1 LRINKL
7 GRTNI
12 KVSRICLGTMTFGEQ
27 NNSKDAYR
35 QLDLAI
41 DYGVNFLDTAEAY
54 SFPGRPKTQGSS
66 EKIIG
71 NWLHDRGNRDKIVV
85 ASKITGPS
93 KERSHIRGGEL
104 RYTRKQ
110 ITEAVDLS
118 LKRLKTDYIDLYQT
132 HWPERKSNYFG
143 KLGYSHAEEED
154 NITPLEEQ
162 LGALSEQVK
171 AGKIRAIGV
180 SNETAWGLMSFLK
193 ISEQTGLTRIAA
205 IQNPFNLICRQF
217 EIGLAEASIREDVG
231 LLAYSPLAFGALT
244 GKYLNGHLPKN
255 SRHKLFPQFIRYFNS
270 GGIKATKAYVAL
282 AKKHGIE
289 PSQMAL
295 AFVNSQQFLTSS
307 IIGATNEEQ
316 LKSNLKTE
324 DMVLSDEIKEK
335 IEAIHIENS
344 NPSP

>member
-1 LRINKL
+1 
-7 GRTNI
+7 
-12 KVSRICLGTMTFGEQ
+12 MTFGEQ

-41 DYGVNFLDTAEAY
+41 DHGVNFIDTAEAY
-54 SFPGRPKTQGSS
+54 SFPGRPETQGSS

-71 NWLHDRGNRDKIVV
+71 SWLRDRGNRNKIVI
-85 ASKITGPS
+85 ATKITGPS
-93 KERSHIRGGEL
+93 KERSHIRGGKL
-104 RYTRKQ
+104 KYTRKQ
-110 ITEAVDLS
+110 VAEAVDLS

-143 KLGYSHAEEED
+143 KLGYLHAED
-154 NITPLEEQ
+154 DDITPLEEQ
-162 LGALSEQVK
+162 LGALNEQVK
-171 AGKIRAIGV
+171 IGKIRAIGV
-180 SNETAWGLMSFLK
+180 SNETAWGLMAFLK

-205 IQNPFNLICRQF
+205 IQNPYNLICRQF

-244 GKYLNGHLPKN
+244 GKYLNGQLPEN
-255 SRHKLFPQFIRYFNS
+255 SRHKLFPQFIRYFKS
-270 GGIKATKAYVAL
+270 GGIKATESYVAL
-282 AKKHGIE
+282 AQKHGIE

-295 AFVNSQQFLTSS
+295 AFVNSQYFLTAN

-324 DMVLSDEIKEK
+324 EMVLSDEIKKE
-335 IEAIHIENS
+335 IEAIHMENS